1 MTCALALLV
10 AVTRLYDPP
19 ERFPADTGALR
30 QRHDGDAMSERSLP
44 ATLLLAIILVAGAIA
59 CAQPTGAPATASS
72 RAPDVP
78 YEPSPPEVVEA
89 MLDLANVGPRDIV
102 YDLGS
107 GDGRIVIAAAR
118 RNAARAIG
126 IDIDPRR
133 IVEANAN
140 ARLAGVSDRV
150 TFVQGDLFETDFT
163 DATVVTLFL
172 WPGVNMKLR
181 PQLLALAP
189 GTRIVS
195 HLHDLGDW
203 RPDRTRVVRAKGE
216 QRERTLHLWVVPPR

>member
-1 MTCALALLV
+1 
-10 AVTRLYDPP
+10 
-19 ERFPADTGALR
+19 
-30 QRHDGDAMSERSLP
+30 MSERRISV
-44 ATLLLAIILVAGAIA
+44 AVLLAIALAAGTVA
-59 CAQPTGAPATASS
+59 CAQPAGNPAAVPA

-78 YEPSPPEVVEA
+78 YEPSPPDVVEA
-89 MLDLANVGPRDIV
+89 MLDLANVGPRDVV

-118 RNAARAIG
+118 RGAARAVG
-126 IDIDPRR
+126 IDIDPQR
-133 IVEANAN
+133 IAEANAN
-140 ARLAGVSDRV
+140 ARHAGLHDRV
-150 TFVQGDLFETDFT
+150 TFVQGDLFEADFK

-203 RPDRTRVVRAKGE
+203 RPDRTRVIRAKGE
-216 QRERTLHLWVVPPR
+216 NRERALYLWVVPPR

>member
-1 MTCALALLV
+1 
-10 AVTRLYDPP
+10 
-19 ERFPADTGALR
+19 
-30 QRHDGDAMSERSLP
+30 MSERRI
-44 ATLLLAIILVAGAIA
+44 AAAVLLAITLAIGAVA
-59 CAQPTGAPATASS
+59 CAQPAGAPAMAPA

-78 YEPSPPEVVEA
+78 YEPSPPDVVEA
-89 MLDLANVGPRDIV
+89 MLDLADVGPRDIV

-118 RNAARAIG
+118 RGAARAVG
-126 IDIDPRR
+126 IDIDPQR
-133 IVEANAN
+133 IAEANAN
-140 ARLAGVSDRV
+140 ARQAGLQDRV
-150 TFVQGDLFETDFT
+150 TFVQGDLFEANFK

-203 RPDRTRVVRAKGE
+203 RPDRTRVIRAKGE
-216 QRERTLHLWVVPPR
+216 NRERTLYLWVVPRR